1 MGLLPGYDVEVIYP
15 APLACPDGIALTPS
29 GDFLIAENHT
39 GCIKKVTPDGK
50 VSTVTILPTPATAV
64 AYNPQG
70 EPFVGGNG
78 GIWKLSPEGKP
89 AKFSDVGVSK
99 MAFGPDGYLY
109 TINWHGGPHPEIMK
123 ISPQGKATTFFTG
136 LSRPSDIAF
145 SPSGELFVTDPG
157 SGNLYK
163 FDGDER
169 TTVVV
174 TGLWTDPS
182 PIAFDRRGNLFLR
195 TGWRGKTE
203 NGLYKVSLP
212 SGSITPIILMPPMLS
227 GSDCMAIDD
236 SGNMFLPSCT
246 YGTIQKVTPE
256 GDYDTLV
263 EYWHNPEGLVVG
275 PSGNLFIAD
284 HSQTPFAPGRILELD
299 MGGNVTTF
307 FEGLEWPMDLAFD
320 GSGNLFIADLWAG
333 KVFKITLQGQKQI
346 FADNI
351 PGPESIAF
359 DATSGDFFVYAKA
372 TDEVLR
378 ISEQG
383 EISLLPVNF
392 GKDVR
397 TGRVAVDSQGNLLVC
412 VVYMENIGLGPTLSS
427 LFKITSDGNVKL
439 LAEFTDEVP
448 CCEVDLAISPS
459 GHAFL
464 LAHPLDGFV
473 IRKVT
478 PEGEVS
484 VFATQL
490 PVDPFGIAI
499 NAEADIF
506 FSCSPGIYR
515 IFRTG

>member
-1 MGLLPGYDVEVIYP
+1 MSLPPKYDVEAIYS
-15 APLACPDGIALTPS
+15 APLAFPDGIALTPS
-29 GDFLIAENHT
+29 GDFLIVENYT
-39 GCIKKVTPDGK
+39 GYIKKVTPDGK
-50 VSTVTILPTPATAV
+50 VSTIAILRIPATAV
-64 AYNPQG
+64 AYNSQG

-78 GIWKLSPEGKP
+78 GIWKLSPEGKLT
-89 AKFSDVGVSK
+89 KFSNVGVSK
-99 MAFGPDGYLY
+99 IAFGPDGYLY
-109 TINWHGGPHPEIMK
+109 TVNWHGGPHPEIMK
-123 ISPQGKATTFFTG
+123 ISPGGKVTTFFTG
-136 LSRPSDIAF
+136 LSRPSGIAF
-145 SPSGELFVTDPG
+145 SPSGELYVADPG

-163 FDGDER
+163 FDGDGKP
-169 TTVVV
+169 TVVV

-182 PIAFDRRGNLFLR
+182 PIAFDRSGNLFLR

-212 SGSITPIILMPPMLS
+212 SGSITPIILMPTILS
-227 GSDCMAIDD
+227 GSDCMVIDD
-236 SGNMFLPSCT
+236 SGNIFLPSCT
-246 YGTIQKVTPE
+246 YSTIQKVTPE
-256 GDYDTLV
+256 GDNDTLV

-284 HSQTPFAPGRILELD
+284 HSRTPFAPGRILELD
-299 MGGNVTTF
+299 MGGNVNTF
-307 FEGLEWPMDLAFD
+307 FEGLECPMDLAFD
-320 GSGNLFIADLWAG
+320 GSGNLFVADLWAG

-412 VVYMENIGLGPTLSS
+412 VVYMENIGLGPSLTS
-427 LFKITSDGNVKL
+427 LFEITTDGNVKL
-439 LAEFTDEVP
+439 LAEFSDEVP
-448 CCEVDLAISPS
+448 CCEVDLAVSPS
-459 GHAFL
+459 NDAFL
-464 LAHPLDGFV
+464 LAHPLDEFE

-478 PEGEVS
+478 PEGDVS
-484 VFATQL
+484 VFASHL

-499 NAEADIF
+499 NVEGDIF
-506 FSCSPGIYR
+506 FSCATGIYR
-515 IFRTG
+515 IFLAD